1 MCVNFVLLAES
12 AALNILADK
21 GGESGPS
28 ELGSDQLSC
37 FQEAGMPSGF
47 MIVAPFKDGVAK
59 GIVCGDIDTAFIGE
73 DAGFDLPVGQLGA
86 EGERNILVH
95 GLEGLENE
103 GVSRGCGFNV
113 VGEGGVNQVD
123 KEGRREEGD
132 VSVVGIVRGEE
143 VGSAREGIR
152 TSKKFTGD
160 MDHFEVEVGEVN
172 EPACLAAVEC
182 LGLAEIGEVFVVGED
197 LHRER
202 GSMEVMAPGLQGADD
217 GEEFTIIQ
225 WLKKVSQCLHV
236 FH

>member
-95 GLEGLENE
+95 GLEGLEDE
-103 GVSRGCGFNV
+103 GITCRGRFDAV
-113 VGEGGVNQVD
+113 REGGVDEVD
-123 KEGRREEGD
+123 EKGRREEGD
-132 VSVVGIVRGEE
+132 VGVVGVIRGEE
-143 VGSAREGIR
+143 VGSAGEGIGA
-152 TSKKFTGD
+152 SKKFSGN
-160 MDHFEVEVGEVN
+160 MDHFQVEVGKVN
-172 EPACLAAVEC
+172 EPTCLAAVER
-182 LGLAEIGEVFVVGED
+182 LGLAEIGKVLVVGED
-197 LHRER
+197 LYGE
-202 GSMEVMAPGLQGADD
+202 GEAMKIVAPGFQSADNGKEFSVVD
-217 GEEFTIIQ
+217 VVVLFSGGEG
-225 WLKKVSQCLHV
+225 L
-236 FH
+236 